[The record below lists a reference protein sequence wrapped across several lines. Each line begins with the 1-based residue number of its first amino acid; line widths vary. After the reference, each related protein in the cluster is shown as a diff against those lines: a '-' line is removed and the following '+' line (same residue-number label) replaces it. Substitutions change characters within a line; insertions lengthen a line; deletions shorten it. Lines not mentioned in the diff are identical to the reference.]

1 MRERIW
7 LDDTAEAKFRHPI
20 RRLLTPS
27 GSSSSRMRQLKD
39 RASGQRGKLVS

>member
-27 GSSSSRMRQLKD
+27 GSSSSRTRLLKGLV
-39 RASGQRGKLVS
+39 SGQRGKLVS